1 MGDEEFAEY
10 TASRLAGLPGVLAVA
25 LGGSRAS
32 GANRP
37 DSDWDFA
44 VYYRGRFDP
53 DDLRA
58 LGWPGE
64 VSAIGGWGGGVFNG
78 GAWLRAEGR
87 PVDVHYRDL
96 DDVEHQITEAR
107 EGRFRIERLMFHLA
121 GIPTYIVAAELA
133 LNRVL
138 RGSLPRPDYPDKLRI
153 TASQRWRA
161 DARLTLGYARDAH
174 AARGHVAD
182 TAGLIATAAAQAAHG
197 VLAGRGEWITNEKT
211 LLERAGLR
219 SVDAVLSG
227 LAADPEQLTKAV
239 DAAERLLGLSAQSA
253 SAETLWTRPRGTR
266 LQPGLP
272 VARALIS
279 LAPDPPTATAAG
291 AGRSRP
297 ARPAPSWRT
306 RDNPGPAPAA
316 DSAR

>member
-1 MGDEEFAEY
+1 VGDEEFADY
-10 TASRLAGLPGVLAVA
+10 VASTLAGLPDVLAVS

-32 GANRP
+32 GTSRP

-53 DDLRA
+53 DDLRG

-78 GAWLRAEGR
+78 GAWLRVEGR

-96 DDVEHQITEAR
+96 DDVEHQIAEAR

-138 RGSLPRPDYPDKLRI
+138 RGRLPRPEYPDKLRV
-153 TASQRWRA
+153 TASRRWRA
-161 DARLTLGYARDAH
+161 DARLTLGYARGAH

-182 TAGLIATAAAQAAHG
+182 TAGLIATAAAQAAHA
-197 VLAGRGEWITNEKT
+197 VLAGRGEWVTNEKT
-211 LLERAGLR
+211 LLDRAGLR
-219 SVDAVLSG
+219 PVDAVLSG
-227 LAADPEQLTKAV
+227 LAADPEQLARAV
-239 DAAERLLGLSAQSA
+239 DAAERLLGLSPSA
-253 SAETLWTRPRGTR
+253 HLLQTWLPGDRYSGPAACGVDRARGRSYRGRRAARDRRGRGRRGT
-266 LQPGLP
+266 L
-272 VARALIS
+272 
-279 LAPDPPTATAAG
+279 
-291 AGRSRP
+291 
-297 ARPAPSWRT
+297 
-306 RDNPGPAPAA
+306 
-316 DSAR
+316 